1 MAHKFNPKN
10 KEKLMN
16 KERKKNLPPYEIL
29 REAGLQP
36 GQTVID
42 IGCGVGYFSLPAAEI
57 VGPNGEV
64 YALDTVRE
72 MTDYLKAELEKNKVQ
87 NVKVLNST
95 EYGFPIKEDLG
106 DYLLMSMVLHE
117 VEEKTEFLQ
126 EAYRTLKNSG
136 KIVLI
141 EWQKKE
147 TEEGPPLKHRIGPE
161 QAKSYL
167 KQVGFQKLEVV
178 DLNRFFYMVVGEV

>member
-1 MAHKFNPKN
+1 MAYKFNPKN

-29 REAGLQP
+29 RQVGLQP
-36 GQTVID
+36 GQTFID
-42 IGCGVGYFSLPAAEI
+42 IGCGVGYFTLPAAEI
-57 VGPNGEV
+57 VGPEGAV

-72 MTDYLKAELEKNKVQ
+72 MTDYLKSELMKNRVQ
-87 NVKVLNST
+87 NVQVLNST
-95 EYGFPIKEDLG
+95 EYGFPIGDDLG

-117 VEEKTEFLQ
+117 VEEKTEFLR

-136 KIVLI
+136 RIVLI

-147 TEEGPPLKHRIGPE
+147 TEEGPPIKHRIAPE

-167 KQVGFQKLEVV
+167 KQVGFRKLEVL
-178 DLNRFFYMVVGEV
+178 DLNQFFYMVLGEV